1 MGPHKLADTLSI
13 SMQEAEELF
22 KLYAESFPALNNWLD
37 KQAQSAVDNGYS
49 LTFAPCKRRRYY
61 PEVNTLR
68 ELQELSRNKRLD
80 LNEWKLQRQIEG
92 QIRRNGMN
100 MPIQGSGADICK
112 EALIVVRDLILS
124 YNKKYNEN
132 VAYLICTVHDAID
145 VEVRE
150 DLVKDFGDK
159 MCELMIKV
167 GNKYIN
173 RVSMAVD
180 LTCTKEWCK

>member
-1 MGPHKLADTLSI
+1 LKKLADTLSI
-13 SMQEAEELF
+13 NIQEAEELF

-49 LTFAPCKRRRYY
+49 STFAPCKRRRYY
-61 PEVNTLR
+61 PEINTLR
-68 ELQELSRNKRLD
+68 ELQEKSRSKRLD
-80 LNEWKLQRQIEG
+80 LEEWKLQRQIDG

-112 EALIVVRDLILS
+112 EALIAVRNLILE
-124 YNKKYNEN
+124 YNNQCNEE

-150 DLVKDFGDK
+150 DLAKEFGEK

-167 GNKYIN
+167 GNKY
-173 RVSMAVD
+173 VSKVEMAVD
-180 LTCTKEWCK
+180 VTSTKQWTK